1 MKRKITIKGFSIV
14 ELLVAITISS
24 LLLLGVTKIFI
35 DTKASYNL
43 REGLSR
49 LQENGRFAM
58 DLAQIS
64 FRQTGFKANGF
75 QANTAAF
82 LADAT
87 NYGPANNNFIAGQVV
102 AGSEGGAAVPIPVPD
117 TLSFRFQQPSAA
129 PFVIECNPNLPA
141 PLPATTPVVANTIH
155 VTANSTLNCIDSAG
169 NDQQIIDGVENM
181 QVLYGVDSDLDRVAD
196 MYIPA
201 NTVTANGDWP
211 QVVSVRIALL
221 LSTVDSAINIPDTT
235 VYNLLGTPVGPF
247 NDSLRRQVFT
257 TTVAFRNQL
266 P

>member
-1 MKRKITIKGFSIV
+1 MMSKLASKGFSIV
-14 ELLVAITISS
+14 ELMVAITISS

-35 DTKASYNL
+35 DTKGSYNL

-64 FRQTGFKANGF
+64 FRQVGFKADGF
-75 QANTAAF
+75 QPDSAVF
-82 LADAT
+82 PVDAT
-87 NYGPANNNFIAGQVV
+87 NYGPANNNFVSSGQIIT
-102 AGSEGGAAVPIPVPD
+102 GSEVGGTASD
-117 TLSFRFQQPSAA
+117 TLSFRFQQPSIA
-129 PFVIECNPNLPA
+129 PFLVECNSNIA
-141 PLPATTPVVANTIH
+141 PVAGTLLVNTLHIS
-155 VTANSTLNCIDSAG
+155 ANNTLNCIDSAG

-201 NTVTANGDWP
+201 DTVTTNGDWP
-211 QVVSVRIALL
+211 QVVGVRIALL
-221 LSTVDSAINIPDTT
+221 LSSVDPATNALDTT
-235 VYNLLGTPVGPF
+235 VYNLLGTNVGPF
-247 NDSLRRQVFT
+247 NDALRRHVFT

>member
-1 MKRKITIKGFSIV
+1 MKNMLACKGFSIV
-14 ELLVAITISS
+14 ELMVAITLSS

-35 DTKASYNL
+35 DTKGSYSL

-64 FRQTGFKANGF
+64 FRQVGFKANGF
-75 QANTAAF
+75 QPDSVAF
-82 LADAT
+82 PVDAT
-87 NYGPANNNFIAGQVV
+87 NYGPANNNFVSSGQVI
-102 AGSEGGAAVPIPVPD
+102 AGSEAGGTTSD
-117 TLSFRFQQPSAA
+117 TLSFRFQQPTAA
-129 PFVIECNPNLPA
+129 PFLVECNSNLV
-141 PLPATTPVVANTIH
+141 PVAGALLVNTIY
-155 VTANSTLNCIDSAG
+155 VTVNNTLNCIDSAG
-169 NDQQIIDGVENM
+169 TDQQIIDGVQNM

-201 NTVTANGDWP
+201 DTVTTNGDWP
-211 QVVSVRIALL
+211 QVVGVRIALL
-221 LSTVDSAINIPDTT
+221 LSSVDPATNAPDTT
-235 VYNLLGTPVGPF
+235 VYNLLGTNLGPF
-247 NDSLRRQVFT
+247 NDSLRRNVFT

>member
-1 MKRKITIKGFSIV
+1 MINKLASKGFSIV
-14 ELLVAITISS
+14 ELMVAITISS

-43 REGLSR
+43 REGISR

-64 FRQTGFKANGF
+64 FRQVGFKANGF
-75 QANTAAF
+75 QPDSVAF
-82 LADAT
+82 PIDAG
-87 NYGPANNNFIAGQVV
+87 NYGIGNNIDFVSSGQVV
-102 AGSEGGAAVPIPVPD
+102 AGLEPAGNNPD

-129 PFVIECNPNLPA
+129 PFLVECNSNLA
-141 PLPATTPVVANTIH
+141 PVAGAVVVNTIY
-155 VTANSTLNCIDSAG
+155 VTANNTLNCIDSAG
-169 NDQQIIDGVENM
+169 NDQQIIDGVQNM

-201 NTVTANGDWP
+201 DTVTTNGDWP
-211 QVVSVRIALL
+211 QVVGVRIALL
-221 LSTVDSAINIPDTT
+221 LSSVDPATNALDTT
-235 VYNLLGTPVGPF
+235 VYDLLGTNVGPF
-247 NDSLRRQVFT
+247 NDSLRRHVFT

>member
-1 MKRKITIKGFSIV
+1 MKKLVIKGFSIV
-14 ELLVAITISS
+14 ELLVAVTLSS

-58 DLAQIS
+58 DLVQLS
-64 FRQTGFKANGF
+64 MRQTGFKANGF
-75 QANTAAF
+75 QSDDDAF
-82 LADAT
+82 LVDAG
-87 NYGPANNNFIAGQVV
+87 NYGPASNIDFIAAGQVV
-102 AGSEGGAAVPIPVPD
+102 AGLEGTGTISD

-129 PFVIECNPNLPA
+129 PFINECNPNIA
-141 PLPATTPVVANTIH
+141 PVAGATLVNTIYI
-155 VTANSTLNCIDSAG
+155 AADNTLHCIDSAG
-169 NDQQIIDGVENM
+169 TDLQVIDGVENL
-181 QVLYGVDSDLDRVAD
+181 QILYGVDSDIDRVAD

-211 QVVSVRIALL
+211 QVVSVRLALL
-221 LSTVDSAINIPDTT
+221 LSSVDPVTNATDTA
-235 VYNLLGTPVGPF
+235 VYSLLGTNIGPI
-247 NDSLRRQVFT
+247 NDNMRRHVFT
-257 TTVAFRNQL
+257 TSVAFRNQL